1 MFVIIKK
8 GGREVNMAK
17 GLGYVQKSKLNKKK
31 NKSHKL
37 NLPYGKF
44 IWLIYPVILIFFTQ
58 ILSHASL
65 IPALVFPFSGFFS
78 FLITLILVFWL
89 GAILHI
95 LFENKWIGL
104 NILNVFIFII
114 ALGSRITI
122 YNTDTGLAL
131 NNIGIFN
138 ELKLLENTPG
148 SVYLIFFI
156 SAIIF
161 LILLNLL
168 IYFMPGWSLGIKYK
182 LPIVLGGFLLFLVF
196 SQGIAP
202 KITNPGNKGFNVQA
216 QGVLLFFNNGI
227 FQNNFIQ
234 YPSQKEVLNIREDLS
249 FEEKTT
255 EIKPNIIFVKLP
267 NFIDI
272 TEMAKLENDP
282 LSSYH
287 NIFNEGVN
295 LYTDIS
301 IREQNS
307 LNLEFEILTGLPDDW
322 YPYEVQVRGD
332 NLPDATISI
341 ARILKVNG
349 YYTASI
355 LPESSEEVKRE
366 RFYEKLGFEEAIFKE
381 DLNDGNPDAMLE
393 KISSTIAENKE
404 SHLFIN
410 TSLNILQPEYENM
423 DNYLNDLRTL
433 DGYIAK
439 LKDIIAANTTPT
451 VMVLYSGQLP
461 TLGKDNSIYK
471 DLGYIKNETNIE
483 LLRKVNRGY
492 ALIWNNYNKESNIND
507 GTILDLSQLS
517 SRVFNYIGIAM
528 PDYFHFFNNLSI
540 EDGVEG
546 FNINYLAKKGIL
558 YSKKTATYKDYIERI
573 NIVVKDILGPNKYFE
588 TNKNKWLK
596 DR

>member
-1 MFVIIKK
+1 MT
-8 GGREVNMAK
+8 K

-31 NKSHKL
+31 NNPHKL
-37 NLPYGKF
+37 NSSYGKF
-44 IWLIYPVILIFFTQ
+44 IWLVYPIVLIFSTQ
-58 ILSHASL
+58 VLSHAS
-65 IPALVFPFSGFFS
+65 IISALSFPFSGFFS

-89 GAILHI
+89 GVILYI

-104 NILNVFIFII
+104 NILNMLVLII

-138 ELKLLENTPG
+138 ELKLLENTPD
-148 SVYLIFFI
+148 SVYLIFFL

-161 LILLNLL
+161 LVLLNLL
-168 IYFMPGWSLGIKYK
+168 IYFTPDWSLGVKYK
-182 LPIVLGGFLLFLVF
+182 LPIVLGGFLLFLLF
-196 SQGIAP
+196 AQGLAP
-202 KITNPGNKGFNVQA
+202 KITNPGNKGFNVHV
-216 QGVLLFFNNGI
+216 QGILLFFNNGI

-234 YPSQKEVLNIREDLS
+234 YPSQKEVLNIRDKLS
-249 FEEKTT
+249 FEEKNT
-255 EIKPNIIFVKLP
+255 EIKPNIIFIKLP

-272 TEMAKLENDP
+272 TEIAKLDNDP

-307 LNLEFEILTGLPDDW
+307 LNLEFEILAGLPDDW

-332 NLPDATISI
+332 NLPDRTISI
-341 ARILKVNG
+341 ARILKANG

-355 LPESSEEVKRE
+355 LPESREEVKRKQ
-366 RFYEKLGFEEAIFKE
+366 FYEKLGFEEAVFKE
-381 DLNDGNPDAMLE
+381 DKNDGDPDAMLD
-393 KISSTIAENKE
+393 KISSTIAQNKD

-410 TSLNILQPEYENM
+410 TGLNILQSEYENM
-423 DNYLNDLRTL
+423 EDYLNDLRTL

-439 LKDIIAANTTPT
+439 LKDIIAVNATPT
-451 VMVLYSGQLP
+451 VVVLYSGQLP
-461 TLGKDNSIYK
+461 ALGKDNALYK

-483 LLRKVNRGY
+483 LLRKLNRGY
-492 ALIWNNYNKESNIND
+492 ALIWNNYNKESNIKD
-507 GTILDLSQLS
+507 GTILDSSQLS
-517 SRVFNYIGIAM
+517 GRVFDYIGISM
-528 PDYFHFFNNLSI
+528 PDYFHFFYNLSL
-540 EDGVEG
+540 EDGIEG
-546 FNINYLAKKGIL
+546 YNINYLAKKGVL
-558 YSKKTATYKDYIERI
+558 YSKQTATYKEYIEKI
-573 NIVVKDILGPNKYFE
+573 NIVAKDILGPNKYFE